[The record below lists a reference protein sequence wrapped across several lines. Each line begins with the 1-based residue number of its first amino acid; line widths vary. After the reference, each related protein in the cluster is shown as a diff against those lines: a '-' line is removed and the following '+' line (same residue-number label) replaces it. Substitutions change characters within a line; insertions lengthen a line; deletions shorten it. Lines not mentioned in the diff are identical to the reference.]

1 MFPRIFYRVQERVT
15 CELRHLGRQLSCQH
29 CLLAGQGHLQ
39 QRHELAVVD
48 DLVECASV
56 LVDPVLRAGDCS
68 RDDLLDFVRQ
78 KAVRLDI
85 RCLPLVQTP
94 EDSDPRDWAQL
105 NWPSK
110 SKYTHQ

>member
-1 MFPRIFYRVQERVT
+1 
-15 CELRHLGRQLSCQH
+15 
-29 CLLAGQGHLQ
+29 
-39 QRHELAVVD
+39 
-48 DLVECASV
+48 
-56 LVDPVLRAGDCS
+56 
-68 RDDLLDFVRQ
+68 LDFVRQ